1 MLYRGGDSIVTVLY
15 IVRLPCS
22 TCSIEVVTVIYCVEY
37 CKVTRFYM
45 LYRGGDS
52 VVTVLSI
59 VRLPGSTCPIEVVA
73 VLLLCC
79 ILHGYQV
86 LHAL

>member
-15 IVRLPCS
+15 IVRLPGSICP
-22 TCSIEVVTVIYCVEY
+22 IEVVTVLLL
-37 CKVTRFYM
+37 
-45 LYRGGDS
+45 LY
-52 VVTVLSI
+52 I
-59 VRLPGSTCPIEVVA
+59 VRLLGSTCPIEVVT

-79 ILHGYQV
+79 MLYGYQI